1 MARRDSAGVR
11 LFTRN
16 GNDFT
21 ARFPL
26 AVAAITALPAH
37 SFLIDGEA
45 IVTDDKGL
53 AVFELIRRARNGG
66 AAVLCAF
73 DLIELDGADLRRAP
87 IEQRKHKL
95 ARLVRTPHPGIVIN
109 EHYDGDGDIV
119 FKYAC
124 KLGCEGI
131 VSKRLGSPYRSG
143 AALRWRHVDLDRAQ
157 LSVTELAEQTRSGVR
172 YKAPKTDK
180 GRTVALPAMVVA
192 ELRAHRLRQAEALL
206 RLGVRVADDTFVCAR
221 EDGEPQQ
228 PNSIGYACDRFLAAT
243 KLPRIRFH
251 DLRHSHATAML
262 ASNVHP
268 KIVSERLGHSRITL
282 TMDTYSHVIP
292 GMQEEAAAAIDAAFG
307 AALNKRI

>member
-1 MARRDSAGVR
+1 MSLRERTRPGLGIIEPCLPSPAERPPAGSNWLHEIKHDGFRIMARRDGAGVR

-26 AVAAITALPAH
+26 AAGAIAALPGR

-53 AVFELIRRARNGG
+53 AVFELIRRARNGD

-73 DLIELDGADLRRAP
+73 DLIELDGEDLRRAP
-87 IEQRKHKL
+87 IEHRKHKL
-95 ARLVRTPHPGIVIN
+95 ARLVRTPRPGIVVN

-143 AALRWRHVDLDRAQ
+143 RVSHWVK
-157 LSVTELAEQTRSGVR
+157 VKNP
-172 YKAPKTDK
+172 KAPAVKREAEEDW
-180 GRTVALPAMVVA
+180 GR
-192 ELRAHRLRQAEALL
+192 
-206 RLGVRVADDTFVCAR
+206 
-221 EDGEPQQ
+221 
-228 PNSIGYACDRFLAAT
+228 
-243 KLPRIRFH
+243 
-251 DLRHSHATAML
+251 
-262 ASNVHP
+262 
-268 KIVSERLGHSRITL
+268 
-282 TMDTYSHVIP
+282 
-292 GMQEEAAAAIDAAFG
+292 
-307 AALNKRI
+307 